1 MSPESGSNTSQTAGT
16 GGETHTAET
25 HSHKGCWCCDVNDAM
40 NRFTRELGPSEEVR
54 SHFRQGRVEILKG
67 IRRMIDE
74 KIERL
79 SKAETQGTHV
89 NIE

>member
-1 MSPESGSNTSQTAGT
+1 MSPESGNTTSQAAGT
-16 GGETHTAET
+16 EGEMHSGEA

-40 NRFTRELGPSEEVR
+40 NRFTREFGPSDEVR
-54 SHFRQGRVEILKG
+54 THFRQSRVEFLRG

-79 SKAETQGTHV
+79 SKTEAKGAHV
-89 NIE
+89 NVE